1 MRDELHDKLHDDFE
15 ADVWD
20 RSVATGLET
29 YTAAI
34 QLLLE
39 RVAELEE
46 QVAKLKRRR
55 CGCCNSEVCEYE

>member
-1 MRDELHDKLHDDFE
+1 MSNKLHDDFDT
-15 ADVWD
+15 DVWL
-20 RSVATGLET
+20 RSMTTGLES
-29 YTAAI
+29 YACAI

-55 CGCCNSEVCEYE
+55 CGCCQAEVCEYE